1 MNRTYIYAGTA
12 ILLMGMIYPVSAQLT
27 EFIPGQLCGSN
38 DFGIRLLQYGDESSN
53 RELCLQDCRS
63 RFGGSLYSNSVEQGI
78 EQRVELQS
86 RGGFGGGGGYQPG
99 YYQYA
104 QCVNSCENRFWREF
118 DRRMRDLGKE

>member
-1 MNRTYIYAGTA
+1 MNRTYMYTGTA

-38 DFGIRLLQYGDESSN
+38 DFVVRLLQYGDESSS

-63 RFGGSLYSNSVEQGI
+63 RFGGSLYSNSEEQG
-78 EQRVELQS
+78 VELQS
-86 RGGFGGGGGYQPG
+86 RGGFRGGGGYQPG

-104 QCVNSCENRFWREF
+104 QCVSSCENQFWREF

>member
-1 MNRTYIYAGTA
+1 MS
-12 ILLMGMIYPVSAQLT
+12 MIYPVSAQLT
-27 EFIPGQLCGSN
+27 EFVPGQLCGSN

-63 RFGGSLYSNSVEQGI
+63 RYGGDLYSNSVEQGA
-78 EQRVELQS
+78 ELQR
-86 RGGFGGGGGYQPG
+86 RGGFGGGMGTNPG

-118 DRRMRDLGKE
+118 DRRMRDLEKE